1 MTKDENIANFHRQ
14 MFEATFRH
22 RLEQAIREND
32 KNTTFEIFEQA
43 RLLKIRIGKL
53 TDQKN
58 DSIFGA
64 VSRVTDLEFFVKI
77 MQFFKI
83 KNLRDLEKKNASLV
97 MAFTRQSKHA
107 ILEHMFK
114 SIKYTE
120 KYDIL
125 GADGGI
131 LIVALKRAT
140 PPTVRAVASLIK
152 DGDKRFLRAVVRSDW
167 SSIDTLFEALSP
179 PNQKILADFLRS
191 SLQETPLVSAFLSKN
206 DLLKNVE
213 LPLGPPRK
221 KGLL

>member
-1 MTKDENIANFHRQ
+1 MTKDENIANLHRQ
-14 MFEATFRH
+14 MFEATFRD
-22 RLEQAIREND
+22 RLERAIREDD
-32 KNTTFEIFEQA
+32 KKTAFEIFEKT
-43 RLLKIRIGKL
+43 RRLKIRTGKL

-58 DSIFGA
+58 DTIFGA

-83 KNLRDLEKKNASLV
+83 KNLRNLEKKNASLV
-97 MAFTRQSKHA
+97 MAFTRQSQHA
-107 ILEHMFK
+107 ILEYLFK
-114 SIKYTE
+114 NSQYTE

-125 GADGGI
+125 DADGVI
-131 LIVALKRAT
+131 LIAALKRAT
-140 PPTVRAVASLIK
+140 PPTVRVVASLIK

-191 SLQETPLVSAFLSKN
+191 SLKETPLVSAFLSKN

-213 LPLGPPRK
+213 VPLAPQRK